1 MAHLHEVKD
10 SDTHFIINPVTMAIS
25 NAQNEKNKLQQG
37 DHNSEIF
44 TFQIPK
50 EVEGHD
56 MSLCDVVR
64 VHYINTSTSKAD
76 ISKDIHKVVD
86 MEVAEDDAET
96 LVFTWL
102 IHGNATKYNG
112 SLAFRILF
120 ACTDENDNY
129 TYKKWTEIYKGI
141 SIGEGFENE
150 ETVLEAQA
158 DILKQEFDELEKQ
171 MEELTKELENDFSQ
185 LSEEISNAGSG
196 MTATVKNALLEFA
209 ANVAWATAEGQACYD
224 KLKTALNESVGEI
237 KLSSI
242 TATCSE
248 TAQIGTAASDLDI
261 VVTAIYSDGSSAQ
274 VTGWTT
280 SGTVVEGTN
289 TFVVSYGGKYTNV
302 TVAGVDL
309 YYVLNNATNKSEL
322 MSSKTYSD
330 GGETSAGFPNVYC
343 AWHLWGSKVVEQD
356 TSVKIKYIPSVN
368 NYNGVYAYCMNPET
382 FTGSTTGNKYY
393 AVRLASPALVD
404 TSYEWEYTIKA
415 GYAFGIS
422 LGSDSPV
429 PTVEVVS

>member
-86 MEVAEDDAET
+86 MAVAEDDAET

-112 SLAFRILF
+112 SLTFRILF

-171 MEELTKELENDFSQ
+171 MEELTKELFNQLKEDLNDLKENGIGGGTITA
-185 LSEEISNAGSG
+185 SEALKNILQRIQTEIKACIRDDSVCPNSYIDETDNLINNIGTGSG
-196 MTATVKNALLEFA
+196 
-209 ANVAWATAEGQACYD
+209 EG
-224 KLKTALNESVGEI
+224 G
-237 KLSSI
+237 
-242 TATCSE
+242 
-248 TAQIGTAASDLDI
+248 GTDEPVDPNPPI
-261 VVTAIYSDGSSAQ
+261 EEPDDPVVPD
-274 VTGWTT
+274 TGWTYDPSKWVSGWT
-280 SGTVVEGTN
+280 LDNYGQKPVANNATYARVYGYDTDDYYIPIPEGSTKVIFSTTSGVNFNGQMYEFKEDKSYYQRGLSTGKQEHTFVFKGGATSKYIALGINYASGTVPNESLQI
-289 TFVVSYGGKYTNV
+289 TF
-302 TVAGVDL
+302 
-309 YYVLNNATNKSEL
+309 E
-322 MSSKTYSD
+322 
-330 GGETSAGFPNVYC
+330 
-343 AWHLWGSKVVEQD
+343 
-356 TSVKIKYIPSVN
+356 
-368 NYNGVYAYCMNPET
+368 
-382 FTGSTTGNKYY
+382 
-393 AVRLASPALVD
+393 
-404 TSYEWEYTIKA
+404 
-415 GYAFGIS
+415 
-422 LGSDSPV
+422 
-429 PTVEVVS
+429 